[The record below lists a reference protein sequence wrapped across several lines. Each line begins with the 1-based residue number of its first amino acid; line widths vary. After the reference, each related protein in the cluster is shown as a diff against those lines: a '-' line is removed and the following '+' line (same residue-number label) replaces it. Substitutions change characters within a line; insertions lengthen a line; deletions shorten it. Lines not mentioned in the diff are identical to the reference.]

1 MTSIAKNGPRTLH
14 PGGHMRSFFDHP
26 PSMLIESPQHGD
38 VVRWRFGPLRV
49 LVANS
54 PDMIHDVLVS
64 NAAAYEKSATTKD
77 VMKPLLGAGL
87 FVNDGDNWKKQRKLV
102 APAFHHK
109 RIARLRRPDGALCR
123 GIGRAVA

>member
-1 MTSIAKNGPRTLH
+1 MSSIAKNGPRTLH
-14 PGGHMRSFFDHP
+14 PGGHMRSFFDNP
-26 PSMLIESPQHGD
+26 LSMLIESPQHGD

-77 VMKPLLGAGL
+77 VMKPLLGLACSSMM
-87 FVNDGDNWKKQRKLV
+87 
-102 APAFHHK
+102 AT
-109 RIARLRRPDGALCR
+109 
-123 GIGRAVA
+123 IGRNSANWSPQLFITNASPPTLT